1 MSSEFRPGQVP
12 GEPMRPDPKVGT
24 ALREALAMPHDGA
37 FVTRLRAL
45 VRQRGER
52 TWDEVLAGWFWQ
64 GVLAMS
70 LVALAA
76 AAGTLVTGPAAT
88 PSFGEES
95 IAVQLLDSDR
105 PGTEVILASMS
116 GPR

>member
-1 MSSEFRPGQVP
+1 MDDFLPSGSTS
-12 GEPMRPDPKVGT
+12 GEPLKRDPELGV

-45 VRQRGER
+45 VRQRPER

-76 AAGTLVTGPAAT
+76 AAGTLVTGPTAT
-88 PSFGEES
+88 TEPGEES
-95 IAVQLLDSDR
+95 VAVQLLEGDR
-105 PGTEVILASMS
+105 PGTDVILASMVS
-116 GPR
+116 VR

>member
-1 MSSEFRPGQVP
+1 MSDDLRPGERP
-12 GEPMRPDPKVGT
+12 GEPLRADLRLGA

-37 FVTRLRAL
+37 FVTRLGAL

-70 LVALAA
+70 LVAMAA
-76 AAGTLVTGPAAT
+76 ALGSLGPAGNAT
-88 PSFGEES
+88 SSLGEES

-105 PGTEVILASMS
+105 PGAEVILASMS

>member
-1 MSSEFRPGQVP
+1 MDDFLPSGSMP
-12 GEPMRPDPKVGT
+12 GEPLTPDPELGV

-45 VRQRGER
+45 VRQRPER

-70 LVALAA
+70 LVAMAA
-76 AAGTLVTGPAAT
+76 AAGSMVTGQPAT
-88 PSFGEES
+88 LPLGEES
-95 IAVQLLDSDR
+95 LAVQLLDSDQ
-105 PGTEVILASMS
+105 PGSEVILNAMA